1 MFEILKWQDGWLQI
15 GLQRVG
21 LVIERLVVAAV
32 VLTLIL
38 QQLCERHKIF
48 VSFVLKNNGF

>member
-38 QQLCERHKIF
+38 QKLCVRHKIF